1 MRKLKILVVDDST
14 YNLFVMQMIL
24 EEVKDM
30 QLEIVTA
37 LNGRIAVDT
46 VTQHSAAPFDIVF
59 LDLQMPVMDGY
70 DVSNC
75 TPLIV
80 RKAAKRLRELA
91 AEGTI
96 NFGRTKIVALS
107 ATTEDQFRKQGSPH
121 FDSFSKHY
129 HFLLYLVTKPVSF
142 DSIKEQLLS
151 SH

>member
-24 EEVKDM
+24 EEVKDI
-30 QLEIVTA
+30 QLEILTA
-37 LNGRIAVDT
+37 LNGKIAVDT

-75 TPLIV
+75 TLNCV
-80 RKAAKRLRELA
+80 QAAKRLRELA

-96 NFGRTKIVALS
+96 NFEKTKIVALS

>member
-46 VTQHSAAPFDIVF
+46 VTQHSPAPFDIVF

-80 RKAAKRLRELA
+80 RKGSEAFA
-91 AEGTI
+91 GTG
-96 NFGRTKIVALS
+96 GRG
-107 ATTEDQFRKQGSPH
+107 DH
-121 FDSFSKHY
+121 
-129 HFLLYLVTKPVSF
+129 
-142 DSIKEQLLS
+142 QL
-151 SH
+151 